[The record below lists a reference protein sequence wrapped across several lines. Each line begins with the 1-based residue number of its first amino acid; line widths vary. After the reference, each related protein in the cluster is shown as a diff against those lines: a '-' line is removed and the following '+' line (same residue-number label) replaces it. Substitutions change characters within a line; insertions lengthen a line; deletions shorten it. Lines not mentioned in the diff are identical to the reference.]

1 MNSRELLLAGAL
13 LVMAGCE
20 SSPPGPGFEQ
30 LVLPNLKRHCVMFHN
45 ADGAQGELSLYP
57 QTKHSQVGRA
67 STQSELLL
75 VAPGDVEGSY
85 LFHKL
90 VGSHLRV
97 GGEGASMPYQR
108 ALLQKQDIDV
118 IEQWIAQGARDN

>member
-1 MNSRELLLAGAL
+1 MNSRELLLAGVL

-20 SSPPGPGFEQ
+20 PSRPGPGFEQ
-30 LVLPNLKRHCVMFHN
+30 LVLPILNRHCVMCHM

-57 QTKHSQVGRA
+57 QTYQSLVGRA

-108 ALLQKQDIDV
+108 ELLQKQDIDV